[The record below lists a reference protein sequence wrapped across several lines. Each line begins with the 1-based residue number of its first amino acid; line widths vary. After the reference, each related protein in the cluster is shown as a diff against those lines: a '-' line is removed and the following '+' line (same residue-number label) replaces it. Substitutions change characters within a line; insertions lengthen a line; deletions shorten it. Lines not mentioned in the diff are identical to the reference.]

1 MRCSRTYARCSQWAT
16 LEVTAHE
23 PVLSSSNDARRLM
36 EETEAIRVLEGG
48 DGHYLGTMAGP
59 VTGPSGVAF
68 LPGRAGFSIPRSGT
82 IAHEL
87 GHNLGLRHA
96 PCGGAGNPDPS
107 FPHPDGSAGAWGYD
121 FARGEL
127 VRPTTPGPDVVLR
140 PPRRDQRLPLR
151 QRAPL
156 PAVRGARGGGSG
168 RRPCEVAPAVGRRGR
183 RWHRRS

>member
-1 MRCSRTYARCSQWAT
+1 M
-16 LEVTAHE
+16 TAHE

-59 VTGPSGVAF
+59 VTGPSGTAF

-96 PCGGAGNPDPS
+96 PCGGAGDPDPS
-107 FPHPDGSAGAWGYD
+107 FPTRTD
-121 FARGEL
+121 
-127 VRPTTPGPDVVLR
+127 
-140 PPRRDQRLPLR
+140 
-151 QRAPL
+151 
-156 PAVRGARGGGSG
+156 
-168 RRPCEVAPAVGRRGR
+168 RRGPGATTSR
-183 RWHRRS
+183 AANWCVPRPRT